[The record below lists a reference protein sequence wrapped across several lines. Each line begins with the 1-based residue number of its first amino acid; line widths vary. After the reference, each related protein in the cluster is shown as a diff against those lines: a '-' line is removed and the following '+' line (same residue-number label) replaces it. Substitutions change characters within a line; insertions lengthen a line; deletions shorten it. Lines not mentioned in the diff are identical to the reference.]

1 MIETRE
7 SFCALETQIHPEKEV
22 SGAIDR
28 GDHESIV
35 IRETIGQLALER
47 RWSEVWE
54 IADSMSREVSVL
66 FDADGRIWVDIGTAG
81 HVSLEPPL
89 GATIPFRLWV
99 HTHPWD
105 PYWSQTDKDTLAAYA
120 TILESALVLGHDRMK
135 WSRNGSEMQTI
146 EPSGPLST
154 WSSEPCVHYEDGRSE
169 NQ

>member
-1 MIETRE
+1 MTTSVLPR
-7 SFCALETQIHPEKEV
+7 IHSNREV
-22 SGAIDR
+22 SKDISSGR
-28 GDHESIV
+28 VSSSRV
-35 IRETIGQLALER
+35 KETIAALADGGSWPEL
-47 RWSEVWE
+47 WE

-105 PYWSQTDKDTLAAYA
+105 FYWSQTDKDTLAAYS

>member
-1 MIETRE
+1 MMQVETDVTPFLHDPPAVQSAIGSGDLE
-7 SFCALETQIHPEKEV
+7 SRVLK
-22 SGAIDR
+22 
-28 GDHESIV
+28 
-35 IRETIGQLALER
+35 ETIAGLASESMWRQLWL
-47 RWSEVWE
+47 V
-54 IADSMSREVSVL
+54 ADSLSREVSVL

-135 WSRNGSEMQTI
+135 WSRNGLETQTI

>member
-1 MIETRE
+1 MTTSVLPR
-7 SFCALETQIHPEKEV
+7 IHSNGEV
-22 SGAIDR
+22 SKD
-28 GDHESIV
+28 IV
-35 IRETIGQLALER
+35 SGRVSSSRVKETIAALAQGES
-47 RWSEVWE
+47 WSEMWQ

-66 FDADGRIWVDIGTAG
+66 FDADGRIWVDIGTTG

-89 GATIPFRLWV
+89 GAIIPFRLWV

-105 PYWSQTDKDTLAAYA
+105 PYWSQTDKDTLAAYS

>member
-1 MIETRE
+1 MTTSVLPR
-7 SFCALETQIHPEKEV
+7 IHSNREV
-22 SGAIDR
+22 SKDISSGR
-28 GDHESIV
+28 VSSSRV
-35 IRETIGQLALER
+35 KETIAALADGGS
-47 RWSEVWE
+47 WSELWE

-66 FDADGRIWVDIGTAG
+66 FDADGRIWVDIGTVG

-105 PYWSQTDKDTLAAYA
+105 PYWSQTDKDTLAAYS
-120 TILESALVLGHDRMK
+120 TIMESALVLGHDRMK
-135 WSRNGSEMQTI
+135 WSRNGSETQTI

-169 NQ
+169 PQ

>member
-1 MIETRE
+1 MTTSVLPR
-7 SFCALETQIHPEKEV
+7 IHSNGEV
-22 SGAIDR
+22 SKD
-28 GDHESIV
+28 IV
-35 IRETIGQLALER
+35 SGRVSSSRVKETIAALAQGES
-47 RWSEVWE
+47 WSELWQ

-105 PYWSQTDKDTLAAYA
+105 PYWSQTDKDTLAAYSM
-120 TILESALVLGHDRMK
+120 ILESALVLGHDRMK
-135 WSRNGSEMQTI
+135 WSRNGSDMQTI

-154 WSSEPCVHYEDGRSE
+154 WSSEPCVHYEDERSE

>member
-1 MIETRE
+1 MTTSVIPR
-7 SFCALETQIHPEKEV
+7 IHSNGEV
-22 SGAIDR
+22 SEDIISGR
-28 GDHESIV
+28 FSSSRV
-35 IRETIGQLALER
+35 KETIAALARGESWLEL
-47 RWSEVWE
+47 WE

-105 PYWSQTDKDTLAAYA
+105 PYWSQTDKDTLAAYS

-135 WSRNGSEMQTI
+135 WSRIGSEMQTI
-146 EPSGPLST
+146 EPSGPLSD
-154 WSSEPCVHYEDGRSE
+154 WSSEPCVHYEDERSE
-169 NQ
+169 PQ

>member
-1 MIETRE
+1 MTTSVLPR
-7 SFCALETQIHPEKEV
+7 IHSNGEV
-22 SGAIDR
+22 SED
-28 GDHESIV
+28 IV
-35 IRETIGQLALER
+35 SGRVSSSRVKETIAALAQGES
-47 RWSEVWE
+47 WSELWE

-66 FDADGRIWVDIGTAG
+66 FDADGMIWVDIGTAG

-105 PYWSQTDKDTLAAYA
+105 PYWSQTDKDTLAAYS

-135 WSRNGSEMQTI
+135 WSRNGSDVQTI

-169 NQ
+169 TND

>member
-1 MIETRE
+1 MTTSVLPR
-7 SFCALETQIHPEKEV
+7 IHSNGEV
-22 SGAIDR
+22 SKD
-28 GDHESIV
+28 IV
-35 IRETIGQLALER
+35 SGRVSSSRVKETIAALAQGES
-47 RWSEVWE
+47 WSELWQ

-66 FDADGRIWVDIGTAG
+66 FDADGRIWVDIGTTG

-105 PYWSQTDKDTLAAYA
+105 PYWSQTDKDTLAAYSM
-120 TILESALVLGHDRMK
+120 ILESALVLGHDRMK
-135 WSRNGSEMQTI
+135 WSRNGSDMQTI

-169 NQ
+169 TND

>member
-1 MIETRE
+1 MTTSVLPR
-7 SFCALETQIHPEKEV
+7 IHSNGEV
-22 SGAIDR
+22 SKD
-28 GDHESIV
+28 IV
-35 IRETIGQLALER
+35 SGRVSSSRVKETIAALAQGES
-47 RWSEVWE
+47 WSELWQ

-66 FDADGRIWVDIGTAG
+66 FDADGRIWVDIGTTG

-105 PYWSQTDKDTLAAYA
+105 PYWSQTDKDTLAVYS

-146 EPSGPLST
+146 ELSGPLST

-169 NQ
+169 TND

>member
-1 MIETRE
+1 MTTSVLPR
-7 SFCALETQIHPEKEV
+7 IHSNGEV
-22 SGAIDR
+22 SKD
-28 GDHESIV
+28 IV
-35 IRETIGQLALER
+35 SGRVSSSRVKETIAALAQGES
-47 RWSEVWE
+47 WSELWQ

-66 FDADGRIWVDIGTAG
+66 FDADGRIWVDIGTTG

-105 PYWSQTDKDTLAAYA
+105 PYWSQTDKDTLAAYS

>member
-1 MIETRE
+1 MIPR
-7 SFCALETQIHPEKEV
+7 IHSNWEV
-22 SGAIDR
+22 SEDIISGR
-28 GDHESIV
+28 FSSSRV
-35 IRETIGQLALER
+35 KETIAALARAESWLEL
-47 RWSEVWE
+47 WE

-105 PYWSQTDKDTLAAYA
+105 PYWSQTDKDTLAAYS

-135 WSRNGSEMQTI
+135 WSRIGSEMQTI
-146 EPSGPLST
+146 EPSGPLSD
-154 WSSEPCVHYEDGRSE
+154 WSSEPCVHYEDERSE
-169 NQ
+169 PQ

>member
-1 MIETRE
+1 MTTSVLPR
-7 SFCALETQIHPEKEV
+7 IHSNGEV
-22 SGAIDR
+22 SKD
-28 GDHESIV
+28 IV
-35 IRETIGQLALER
+35 SGRVSSSRVKETIAALAQGES
-47 RWSEVWE
+47 WSELWQ

-105 PYWSQTDKDTLAAYA
+105 PYWSQTDKDTLAAYSM
-120 TILESALVLGHDRMK
+120 ILESALVLGHDRMK
-135 WSRNGSEMQTI
+135 WSRNGSDMQTI

-169 NQ
+169 TND

>member
-1 MIETRE
+1 MTTSVLPR
-7 SFCALETQIHPEKEV
+7 IHSNREV
-22 SGAIDR
+22 SKDISSGR
-28 GDHESIV
+28 VSSSRV
-35 IRETIGQLALER
+35 KETIAALAQGES
-47 RWSEVWE
+47 WSEMWQ

-66 FDADGRIWVDIGTAG
+66 FDADGRIWVDIGTTG

-89 GATIPFRLWV
+89 GAIIPFRLWV

>member
-1 MIETRE
+1 MTTSVLPR
-7 SFCALETQIHPEKEV
+7 IHSNGEV
-22 SGAIDR
+22 SKD
-28 GDHESIV
+28 IV
-35 IRETIGQLALER
+35 SGRVSSSRVKETIAALAQGES
-47 RWSEVWE
+47 WSELWQ

-66 FDADGRIWVDIGTAG
+66 FDADGRIWVDIGTTG

-105 PYWSQTDKDTLAAYA
+105 PYWSQTDKDTLAAYSM
-120 TILESALVLGHDRMK
+120 ILESALVLGHDRMK
-135 WSRNGSEMQTI
+135 WSRNGSETQTI

>member
-1 MIETRE
+1 MTTSVIPR
-7 SFCALETQIHPEKEV
+7 IHSNEEV
-22 SGAIDR
+22 SEDIISGRFASPR
-28 GDHESIV
+28 V
-35 IRETIGQLALER
+35 KETIAALARAESWLEL
-47 RWSEVWE
+47 WE

-105 PYWSQTDKDTLAAYA
+105 PYWSQTDKDTLAAYS

-135 WSRNGSEMQTI
+135 WSRIGSEMQTI
-146 EPSGPLST
+146 EPSGPLSD
-154 WSSEPCVHYEDGRSE
+154 WSSEPCVHYEDERSE
-169 NQ
+169 PQ

>member
-1 MIETRE
+1 MTTSVLPR
-7 SFCALETQIHPEKEV
+7 IHSNREV
-22 SGAIDR
+22 SKDISSGR
-28 GDHESIV
+28 VSSSRV
-35 IRETIGQLALER
+35 KETIAALAHEGSWPEL
-47 RWSEVWE
+47 WE
-54 IADSMSREVSVL
+54 IADSMSREGSVL

-135 WSRNGSEMQTI
+135 WSRNGLEMQTI